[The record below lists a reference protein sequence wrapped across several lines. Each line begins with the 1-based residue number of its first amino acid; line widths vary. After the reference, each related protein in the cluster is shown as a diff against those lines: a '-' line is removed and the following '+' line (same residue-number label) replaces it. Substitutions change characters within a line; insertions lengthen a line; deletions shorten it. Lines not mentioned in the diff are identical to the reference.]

1 MYSVELYVKIRRV
14 VMVEG
19 RSEREVAHYFGIHR
33 KIVKKMCQYAAPLG
47 YRRKGEPVSP
57 KLAPFTGI
65 INVICCNTGS
75 NISVTIS
82 TPPIQS
88 TTLRT
93 CTTLARTKSSIIV
106 YYFNPIRV
114 SSSLPA
120 QFNASSKSSK
130 TITCASV
137 NRLDIHALHDC
148 H

>member
-1 MYSVELYVKIRRV
+1 MRMYTVELYVKIRRV

-33 KIVKKMCQYAAPLG
+33 KTVKKMCQYAAPRG
-47 YRRKGEPVSP
+47 YRRKSEPVSP
-57 KLAPFTGI
+57 KLGI
-65 INVICCNTGS
+65 INVIQD
-75 NISVTIS
+75 ISVTIL